1 MKDYIKLALTTES
14 NDFEAIK
21 SRVTD
26 ENIRLL
32 HAGIGLATEA
42 GETLDALKKHVFY
55 GQDLDK
61 GNLAE
66 ETGDLVWYL
75 AIVLDVLGL
84 SFDDIMEANIKKLKT
99 RYPEGFTKHEAL
111 NRDTKKEMKNAGLDF

>member
-14 NDFEAIK
+14 NDFAAIK
-21 SRVTD
+21 SRLTD
-26 ENIRLL
+26 DNIRLL

-55 GQDLDK
+55 GQELDK

-66 ETGDLVWYL
+66 EIGDTTWYL
-75 AIVLDVLGL
+75 AIVLDVLGMT
-84 SFDDIMEANIKKLKT
+84 FEEIMEANIKKLKT
-99 RYPEGFTKHEAL
+99 RYPEGFTKYDAL
-111 NRDTKKEMKNAGLDF
+111 NRDTEKEMENAGLG